1 MPKYGSSELEEGCRD
16 PGVRVGVVVKCEDSC
31 GIHQL
36 WTLKL
41 KVVVC
46 DVDSVVVEPLKRML
60 RLKVEACEL
69 EVVKSWDRCL

>member
-1 MPKYGSSELEEGCRD
+1 M
-16 PGVRVGVVVKCEDSC
+16 VKCEDSC

-46 DVDSVVVEPLKRML
+46 DVDSVVVEPLKWML

-69 EVVKSWDRCL
+69 KVVESWDRCL

>member
-1 MPKYGSSELEEGCRD
+1 M
-16 PGVRVGVVVKCEDSC
+16 GVVVRYEDRC

-46 DVDSVVVEPLKRML
+46 DVDSVVVEPLKWML

-69 EVVKSWDRCL
+69 EVVESWDR